1 MNLYNAT
8 RAHDYREAK
17 TGRKG
22 SQTRPQGEL
31 NKGESF
37 WSLLP
42 KLIPRQWGNHFF
54 CVRDWFHISTGCQC
68 KIWVRDQERCFCCW
82 SSVSSFLWDS
92 LSRNLD
98 ICVLWTPVATPPG
111 MDNPWHTAEAT
122 LDPFPSRKRLL
133 RRFSTF
139 PTLDLSVPHQGKFSR
154 AVKRSP

>member
-54 CVRDWFHISTGCQC
+54 CVRDWFHISTDCQC
-68 KIWVRDQERCFCCW
+68 KIWVRDQERCFCRW
-82 SSVSSFLWDS
+82 LSVSSFPRDL
-92 LSRNLD
+92 LSKNLE
-98 ICVLWTPVATPPG
+98 ICVPWTPVATPPG
-111 MDNPWHTAEAT
+111 MDNLWLTAEAT
-122 LDPFPSRKRLL
+122 LDPFPSQKRLL
-133 RRFSTF
+133 HRFSTF
-139 PTLDLSVPHQGKFSR
+139 PTLDLSHQGKFSR